1 MTTSAPPNRS
11 DRRSRRA
18 LFAASFALA
27 LALAA
32 LAACGDSSDRAALD
46 ATDAGRGVELYAANC
61 ASCHGSDLRGT
72 DRGPSHLSIV
82 YEPDHH
88 GDDSFRSAIAQGA
101 RAHHWNFG
109 DMPAV
114 GGLDDDEVDSIIAFI
129 RSEQEREGFEPYER
143 P

>member
-1 MTTSAPPNRS
+1 
-11 DRRSRRA
+11 
-18 LFAASFALA
+18 LFATSFALA

-32 LAACGDSSDRAALD
+32 LAACGDSTEKATLD
-46 ATDAGRGVELYAANC
+46 ATDAGQGGELYAANC

-72 DRGPSHLSIV
+72 DRGPSQLSIV
-82 YEPDHH
+82 YEPNHH
-88 GDDSFRSAIAQGA
+88 GDDSFRSAIAQGV

-129 RSEQEREGFEPYER
+129 RSEQEREGFEPYKR

>member
-1 MTTSAPPNRS
+1 
-11 DRRSRRA
+11 

-32 LAACGDSSDRAALD
+32 LAACGDSSDQAALD